1 MSVRCVGMEGVGI
14 ILEKEGLE
22 WVNCQWLC
30 RLLMRRWTA
39 VRQEAHPLVP
49 LIPLPLPS
57 TTPPPP
63 HTHMQIG
70 RQLILVPY
78 RKKYVAQYHAWM
90 QDSFLQEM
98 TASEPLTL
106 EEEYE
111 MQASWRDDEK
121 SELSG
126 LGVCSSS
133 SSP

>member
-1 MSVRCVGMEGVGI
+1 MGKLSMALPSLDASMDGSKAGGTPARPPH
-14 ILEKEGLE
+14 
-22 WVNCQWLC
+22 
-30 RLLMRRWTA
+30 T
-39 VRQEAHPLVP
+39 
-49 LIPLPLPS
+49 LPLPS

-63 HTHMQIG
+63 YTHIQIG

-126 LGVCSSS
+126 LGVRSSS